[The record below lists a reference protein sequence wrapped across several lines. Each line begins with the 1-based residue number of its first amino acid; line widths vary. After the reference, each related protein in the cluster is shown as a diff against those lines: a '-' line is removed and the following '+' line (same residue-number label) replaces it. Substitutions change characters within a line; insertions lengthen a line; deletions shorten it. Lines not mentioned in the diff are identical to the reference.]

1 MQAEAA
7 VVAAAGAA
15 NVELWI
21 ARTGILVV
29 LFVCLVVTGILT
41 RVAVDYVRVWERE
54 RFRDVSSNLFIT
66 LTFMVVLDIFLF
78 AVMDIGQ
85 AFALVVDGWG
95 GIVGISTALLGFA
108 FGYKATTKIGGT
120 KGGSAEVAP
129 TADDKS
135 GGG

>member
-1 MQAEAA
+1 MVEATTT
-7 VVAAAGAA
+7 AAGL

-21 ARTGILVV
+21 ARTGVLVV
-29 LFVCLVVTGILT
+29 LFVCLVVTGVLT

-54 RFRDVSSNLFIT
+54 KFRDVSSNLFIT

-85 AFALVVDGWG
+85 AFSLVVEGWG

-108 FGYKATTKIGGT
+108 FGYKATTKISGT
-120 KGGSAEVAP
+120 KGGGVDVTP
-129 TADDKS
+129 TNTKS

>member
-1 MQAEAA
+1 MVEATTT
-7 VVAAAGAA
+7 AAGL

-21 ARTGILVV
+21 ARTGVLVV

-41 RVAVDYVRVWERE
+41 RVGVDYVRVWERE
-54 RFRDVSSNLFIT
+54 KFRDVSSNLFIT

-85 AFALVVDGWG
+85 AFSLVVEGWG

-120 KGGSAEVAP
+120 KGGGVEVTPTNGAP
-129 TADDKS
+129 K
-135 GGG
+135 GGGG